1 MLSTLIN
8 YLTNSNIR
16 KTPCVINYLYR
27 QFNGNLTRLSHGES
41 MLQRIIKKHIEQS
54 PSPLFSRLVYSVLA
68 IISIY
73 DIIYLTISATIPFVA
88 NFLGIF
94 IFTPLTFFLEKKG
107 HFQASRLLFLFSC
120 NFYIFVAI
128 QAAGIGFRFDFYYI
142 PALLLALMIDNYED
156 DRQNNLI
163 AGMILPILA
172 WYTTR
177 IFGVFFTPPDWFT
190 IESNKN
196 ILSAINF
203 TGSIIITY
211 VFIKILF
218 KTISEQRNKMIISA
232 KMSSLGEIAGS
243 IAHEINNPL
252 SVIIGRAEHT
262 TMKLEQKNLDKS
274 EIISDLK
281 KISETGHKITKLIK
295 SLNTYIRST
304 TNDPFVICDIKE
316 VILESIEMFEF
327 NLKHKSIDIHLHCA
341 DDLIVNAHPHALS
354 HALVNIIKNAI
365 DAIEDLPERWIEI
378 KVSTLEDHVDI
389 QITDSG
395 IGIEKSIL
403 NKIML
408 PFFTTK
414 PLGKG
419 TGLGLSITK
428 KIIEEHRG
436 SLFYEKNSANTRFV
450 IRLPLS
456 TN

>member
-1 MLSTLIN
+1 
-8 YLTNSNIR
+8 
-16 KTPCVINYLYR
+16 
-27 QFNGNLTRLSHGES
+27 
-41 MLQRIIKKHIEQS
+41 
-54 PSPLFSRLVYSVLA
+54 
-68 IISIY
+68 
-73 DIIYLTISATIPFVA
+73 
-88 NFLGIF
+88 
-94 IFTPLTFFLEKKG
+94 
-107 HFQASRLLFLFSC
+107 
-120 NFYIFVAI
+120 
-128 QAAGIGFRFDFYYI
+128 
-142 PALLLALMIDNYED
+142 
-156 DRQNNLI
+156 
-163 AGMILPILA
+163 
-172 WYTTR
+172 
-177 IFGVFFTPPDWFT
+177 
-190 IESNKN
+190 
-196 ILSAINF
+196 
-203 TGSIIITY
+203 
-211 VFIKILF
+211 
-218 KTISEQRNKMIISA
+218 MIISA

-316 VILESIEMFEF
+316 VILESIEMFEI
-327 NLKHKSIDIHLHCA
+327 NLKHKSIDIRLHCA

-354 HALVNIIKNAI
+354 HALVNIIKNAV

-428 KIIEEHRG
+428 KIIEEHSG
-436 SLFYEKNSANTRFV
+436 SLFYEKNSTNTRFV

>member
-1 MLSTLIN
+1 ML
-8 YLTNSNIR
+8 IR
-16 KTPCVINYLYR
+16 AI
-27 QFNGNLTRLSHGES
+27 Q
-41 MLQRIIKKHIEQS
+41 KHIEQS
-54 PSPLFSRLVYSVLA
+54 PSPLFSRFVYSVLA
-68 IISIY
+68 IITIY
-73 DIIYLTISATIPFVA
+73 DIIYLTIGATIPFGA

-94 IFTPLTFFLEKKG
+94 VFTPLTFFLEKKSY
-107 HFQASRLLFLFSC
+107 FKTSRLLFLFSC

-128 QAAGIGFRFDFYYI
+128 QASGLGFRFDFYYI
-142 PALLLALMIDNYED
+142 PALLLALMIDNYESD
-156 DRQNNLI
+156 HQNNLI
-163 AGMILPILA
+163 AGMVLPIIA
-172 WYTTR
+172 WFTTR
-177 IFGVFFTPPDWFT
+177 IFGVFFTPPEWFT

-262 TMKLEQKNLDKS
+262 TMKLEQKDLDKN

-295 SLNTYIRST
+295 SLSTYIRST
-304 TNDPFVICDIKE
+304 TNDPFVVCDIRK
-316 VILESIEMFEF
+316 VILESIEIFEI

-341 DDLIVNAHPHALS
+341 DDLIVSAHPHSLS

-365 DAIEDLPERWIEI
+365 DAIEDLPVRWIEI
-378 KVSTLEDHVDI
+378 KVFSNEDSVEI

-395 IGIEKSIL
+395 KGIEKSIL
-403 NKIML
+403 NKIMV

-428 KIIEEHRG
+428 KIIEEHKG
-436 SLFYEKNSANTRFV
+436 SLNYDKASVNTRFV
-450 IRLPLS
+450 IRLPLN
-456 TN
+456 TD

>member
-1 MLSTLIN
+1 
-8 YLTNSNIR
+8 
-16 KTPCVINYLYR
+16 
-27 QFNGNLTRLSHGES
+27 

-54 PSPLFSRLVYSVLA
+54 PSPLFSRFVYSVLA
-68 IISIY
+68 IITIY
-73 DIIYLTISATIPFVA
+73 DIIYLITGSTIPFAA
-88 NFLGIF
+88 NFLGVF
-94 IFTPLTFFLEKKG
+94 VFTPLTFYLEKKG
-107 HFQASRLLFLFSC
+107 HFQTARLLFLFSC
-120 NFYIFVAI
+120 NFYIFVAV
-128 QAAGIGFRFDFYYI
+128 QGFGPDLRFDFYYI
-142 PALLLALMIDNYED
+142 PALIVALMIDDYEA

-163 AGMILPILA
+163 AGMLLPIFA
-172 WYTTR
+172 WFTTR
-177 IFGVFFTPPDWFT
+177 LFGYFLTPPEWVTSED
-190 IESNKN
+190 NKN
-196 ILSAINF
+196 VLVNVNF
-203 TGSIIITY
+203 VGSIIITY

-218 KTISEQRNKMIISA
+218 KTISEQRTQMIISA

-262 TMKLEQKNLDKS
+262 TMKLEKKDLEKS

-281 KISETGHKITKLIK
+281 KISETGHRITKLIK

-304 TNDPFVICDIKE
+304 TKDPFVICDIKE

-327 NLKHKSIDIHLHCA
+327 NLKHKSIDIRIHCK

-365 DAIEDLPERWIEI
+365 DATADLSERWIEI
-378 KVSTLEDHVDI
+378 KVSTNEDFVDI

-395 IGIEKSIL
+395 KGIEKGIL

-428 KIIEEHRG
+428 KIIEEHQG
-436 SLFYEKNSANTRFV
+436 FLYYDNNSTNTRFR

-456 TN
+456 KD